1 MIYLIIS
8 IFCSVTV
15 AALLK
20 LARRYKINILQAIT
34 WNYLFAIAL
43 SFFFFKP
50 GISELTAAKI
60 SPIYLGLGVLLP
72 LVFWFLGASIRSI
85 GIAKT
90 DIAQRLSL
98 FISILAAYFLFGDQF
113 NTLKILGLCF
123 GFTAIIFTLY
133 RKPGNLAKSNSPSSG
148 GNWIYPLLV
157 FFGFGFID
165 ILFKQIA
172 QIKDLPYTSSLI
184 LTFAISFI
192 LSLLAILYLA
202 LIKKQKLELVNLACG
217 AVLGLFNFGNILF
230 YLKAHRAMAENPSTV
245 FAAMNIGVIILGSFV
260 GILLF
265 KEKLNK
271 LNYIGLALALIAIIF
286 ITLSQFHAI

>member
-15 AALLK
+15 AVLLK

-50 GISELTAAKI
+50 SITELTTAKI
-60 SPIYLGLGVLLP
+60 SPVYLGLGVLLP
-72 LVFWFLGASIRSI
+72 VVFWFLGASIRSI

-113 NTLKILGLCF
+113 NTLKIFGLFF
-123 GFTAIIFTLY
+123 GFAAIIFTLY
-133 RKPGNLAKSNSPSSG
+133 RKSNAPAAG

-157 FFGFGFID
+157 FLGFGFID

-172 QIKDLPYTSSLI
+172 QIKGLAYTSSLI
-184 LTFAISFI
+184 LTFAIAFI
-192 LSLLAILYLA
+192 LSLLGIIYLSVF
-202 LIKKQKLELVNLACG
+202 KKQKLELVNFACG
-217 AVLGLFNFGNILF
+217 AILGLFNFGNILF

-245 FAAMNIGVIILGSFV
+245 FAAMNIGVIILGTLV
-260 GILLF
+260 GIFLF

-271 LNYIGLALALIAIIF
+271 LNYVGLALALIAIIF

>member
-15 AALLK
+15 AVLLK

-43 SFFFFKP
+43 SMFFFKP
-50 GISELTAAKI
+50 SITELTTAKI
-60 SPIYLGLGVLLP
+60 SPVYLGLGVLLP
-72 LVFWFLGASIRSI
+72 VVFWFLGASIRSI

-113 NTLKILGLCF
+113 NTLKVFGLFF
-123 GFTAIIFTLY
+123 GFAAIIFTLY
-133 RKPGNLAKSNSPSSG
+133 RKSNAPASG
-148 GNWIYPLLV
+148 GNWMYPLLV
-157 FFGFGFID
+157 FLGFGFID

-172 QIKDLPYTSSLI
+172 QIKDLAYTSSLI
-184 LTFAISFI
+184 LTFAIAFI
-192 LSLLAILYLA
+192 LSLLGIIYLSVF
-202 LIKKQKLELVNLACG
+202 KKQKLELVNFACG
-217 AVLGLFNFGNILF
+217 AILGLFNFGNILF

-245 FAAMNIGVIILGSFV
+245 FAAMNIGVIILGTLV
-260 GILLF
+260 GIFLF

-271 LNYIGLALALIAIIF
+271 LNYVGLTLALIAIIF

>member
-15 AALLK
+15 AVLLK

-34 WNYLFAIAL
+34 WNYMFAIAL
-43 SFFFFKP
+43 SMFFFKP
-50 GISELTAAKI
+50 SITELTTAKI
-60 SPIYLGLGVLLP
+60 SPVYLGLGVLLP
-72 LVFWFLGASIRSI
+72 VVFWFLGASIRSI

-113 NTLKILGLCF
+113 NTLKVFGLFF
-123 GFTAIIFTLY
+123 GFAAIIFTLY
-133 RKPGNLAKSNSPSSG
+133 RKSNAPASG
-148 GNWIYPLLV
+148 GNWMYPLLV
-157 FFGFGFID
+157 FLGFGFID

-172 QIKDLPYTSSLI
+172 QIKDLAYTSSLI
-184 LTFAISFI
+184 LTFAIAFI
-192 LSLLAILYLA
+192 LSLLGIIYLSVF
-202 LIKKQKLELVNLACG
+202 KKQKLELVNFACG
-217 AVLGLFNFGNILF
+217 AILGLFNFGNILF

-245 FAAMNIGVIILGSFV
+245 FAAMNIGVIILGTLV
-260 GILLF
+260 GIFLF

-271 LNYIGLALALIAIIF
+271 LNYVGLALALIAIIF

>member
-15 AALLK
+15 AVLLK

-43 SFFFFKP
+43 SMFFFKP
-50 GISELTAAKI
+50 SITSLTAAKI
-60 SPIYLGLGVLLP
+60 SPVYLGLGVLLP
-72 LVFWFLGASIRSI
+72 VVFWFLGASIRSI

-113 NTLKILGLCF
+113 NTLKVCGLFF
-123 GFTAIIFTLY
+123 GFAAIVFTLY
-133 RKPGNLAKSNSPSSG
+133 RKSNAPAAG
-148 GNWIYPLLV
+148 GSWMYPLLV
-157 FFGFGFID
+157 FLGFGFID

-172 QIKDLPYTSSLI
+172 QIKDLAYTSSLI
-184 LTFAISFI
+184 LTFAIAFI
-192 LSLLAILYLA
+192 LSLLGIIYLSVF
-202 LIKKQKLELVNLACG
+202 KKQKLELVNFACG
-217 AVLGLFNFGNILF
+217 AILGLFNFGNILF

-245 FAAMNIGVIILGSFV
+245 FAAMNIGVIILGTLV
-260 GILLF
+260 GIFLF

-271 LNYIGLALALIAIIF
+271 LNYVGLALALIAIIF

>member
-15 AALLK
+15 AVLLK
-20 LARRYKINILQAIT
+20 LARRYKINVLQAIT

-50 GISELTAAKI
+50 SISEITTAKI
-60 SPIYLGLGVLLP
+60 SPVYLGLGVLLP

-85 GIAKT
+85 GIART

-123 GFTAIIFTLY
+123 GFAAIIFTLY
-133 RKPGNLAKSNSPSSG
+133 RKSKTPSSG

-172 QIKDLPYTSSLI
+172 QIKDLTYTSSLI
-184 LTFAISFI
+184 LTFAISFV
-192 LSLLAILYLA
+192 LSLVAILYLA
-202 LIKKQKLELVNLACG
+202 LVKKQKLELVNFACG

-245 FAAMNIGVIILGSFV
+245 FAAMNIGVIILGTIV
-260 GILLF
+260 GVFLF

-271 LNYIGLALALIAIIF
+271 LNYLGLALALIAIIF

>member
-15 AALLK
+15 AVLLK
-20 LARRYKINILQAIT
+20 LARRYKINVLQAIT

-50 GISELTAAKI
+50 SVKELSTATI

-72 LVFWFLGASIRSI
+72 MVFWFLGASVRSI
-85 GIAKT
+85 GIART

-98 FISILAAYFLFGDQF
+98 FISLLAAYFLFGDQF

-123 GFTAIIFTLY
+123 GFAAIIFTLY
-133 RKPGNLAKSNSPSSG
+133 RKSKTPGSG

-172 QIKDLPYTSSLI
+172 QIKDLAYTSSLI
-184 LTFAISFI
+184 LTFAIAFI
-192 LSLLAILYLA
+192 LSLLSITYLA
-202 LIKKQKLELVNLACG
+202 LVKKQKLELVNFACG
-217 AVLGLFNFGNILF
+217 AVLGFFNFGNILF

-245 FAAMNIGVIILGSFV
+245 FAAMNIGVIILGTIV
-260 GILLF
+260 GVFLF

-271 LNYIGLALALIAIIF
+271 LNYLGLSLALIAIIF

>member
-15 AALLK
+15 AVLLK

-43 SFFFFKP
+43 SLFFFKP
-50 GISELTAAKI
+50 SVSELTTAKI
-60 SPIYLGLGVLLP
+60 SPVYLGLGILLP

-85 GIAKT
+85 GIVRT

-113 NTLKILGLCF
+113 NTLKILGLFF
-123 GFTAIIFTLY
+123 GFAAIIFTLY
-133 RKPGNLAKSNSPSSG
+133 RKSNAPTSG
-148 GNWIYPLLV
+148 GSWIYPLLV

-172 QIKDLPYTSSLI
+172 QIKDLAYTSSLI
-184 LTFAISFI
+184 LTFAIAFI
-192 LSLLAILYLA
+192 LSLLGIIYLS
-202 LIKKQKLELVNLACG
+202 LFKKQKLELVNFACG
-217 AVLGLFNFGNILF
+217 AILGLFNFGNILF

-245 FAAMNIGVIILGSFV
+245 FAAMNTGVIILGTLV

-265 KEKLNK
+265 KEKLNN
-271 LNYIGLALALIAIIF
+271 LNYLGLALALIAIIF

>member
-1 MIYLIIS
+1 MIYLIVS

-15 AALLK
+15 AVLLK
-20 LARRYKINILQAIT
+20 LARRYKINVLQAIT

-50 GISELTAAKI
+50 SINDLTTAKI
-60 SPIYLGLGVLLP
+60 SPVYLGLGVLLP

-133 RKPGNLAKSNSPSSG
+133 RKSKAKTSG
-148 GNWIYPLLV
+148 GNWLYPLLV
-157 FFGFGFID
+157 FFGFGVID

-184 LTFAISFI
+184 LTFAISFV
-192 LSLLAILYLA
+192 LSLLAIVYLA
-202 LIKKQKLELVNLACG
+202 VIRKQKLELVNLACG
-217 AVLGLFNFGNILF
+217 AVLGIFNFGNILF

-245 FAAMNIGVIILGSFV
+245 FAAMNIGVIILGTLV
-260 GILLF
+260 GIFLF

-271 LNYIGLALALIAIIF
+271 LNYVGLILALIAIIF

>member
-15 AALLK
+15 AVLLK
-20 LARRYKINILQAIT
+20 LARRYKINVLQAIT

-43 SFFFFKP
+43 SFIFFKP
-50 GISELTAAKI
+50 SIAELTNAKL
-60 SPIYLGLGVLLP
+60 SPVYLCLGVLLP
-72 LVFWFLGASIRSI
+72 LVFWFLGASIRNI
-85 GIAKT
+85 GIART

-133 RKPGNLAKSNSPSSG
+133 RKSASLTTG

-157 FFGFGFID
+157 FFGFGIID

-172 QIKDLPYTSSLI
+172 QIKDLAYTSSLI
-184 LTFAISFI
+184 LTFAISFVI
-192 LSLLAILYLA
+192 SLLSILYLA
-202 LIKKQKLELVNLACG
+202 VVKQQKLELVNFACG
-217 AVLGLFNFGNILF
+217 AVLGFFNFGNILF
-230 YLKAHRAMAENPSTV
+230 YLKAHREMADHPSTV
-245 FAAMNIGVIILGSFV
+245 FAAMNIGVIILGTLV
-260 GILLF
+260 GVFLF

-271 LNYIGLALALIAIIF
+271 LNYLGLALALIAIIL